1 MALINAFLRDLWS
14 DPWKE
19 MTGSSRLFD
28 QDFGYVLSPED
39 MVVPRYWRHPM
50 MVPRMQRP
58 PQASGMSEVVNDE
71 KEFRM
76 SLDVKHFKPEEI
88 NVKTRDNRVVIEA
101 KHEERPD
108 EHGFIM
114 RQFTRQY
121 VLPKDVDPNAVT
133 STLSPDGMLTIKAP
147 KKALPET
154 EERVIPIEHEATQK
168 LEQ

>member
-58 PQASGMSEVVNDE
+58 PQASGMSEVSRV
-71 KEFRM
+71 
-76 SLDVKHFKPEEI
+76 S
-88 NVKTRDNRVVIEA
+88 DNCAVSNNTLAFV
-101 KHEERPD
+101 
-108 EHGFIM
+108 F
-114 RQFTRQY
+114 
-121 VLPKDVDPNAVT
+121 LP
-133 STLSPDGMLTIKAP
+133 L
-147 KKALPET
+147 
-154 EERVIPIEHEATQK
+154 
-168 LEQ
+168 